1 MKKSIAEF
9 VARCTTCQMVKIEH
23 QRPGGELQP
32 LDIPVWKWE
41 HVTMDFVTCLPRTQK
56 KNDAVWVIVDRLTK
70 SAHFL
75 PMRMTMPMPQLAQ
88 LYLSEIVRLHGVPVS
103 IVSDRDTRFL
113 SRFWRSLQ
121 EAFGTTLNFSTAFHP
136 QSDGQSERT
145 IQTLEDM
152 LRSCALDLRGS
163 WEEHL
168 PLVEFAYNNSYHSSI
183 GMAPYEALYGRPCRS
198 PTCWDEVGER
208 RLLGPELVQVC
219 SDKVDLIR
227 KRLLTAQ
234 SRQKSYADRRRRPLE
249 FEEGDY
255 VFLKVSPSKGIMRF
269 GKRGKLAPRYVGPF
283 RISKRVGEVAYQ
295 LELPQ
300 EIAAVHDVFH
310 VSMLRKCLTDESHV
324 LPLESLDLQEDLTI
338 HEEVVQ
344 ILDRKDQV
352 LRNRVIPLVLVLW
365 KHHGHEEATWEREED
380 VRDVYPY
387 LFA

>member
-1 MKKSIAEF
+1 
-9 VARCTTCQMVKIEH
+9 
-23 QRPGGELQP
+23 
-32 LDIPVWKWE
+32 
-41 HVTMDFVTCLPRTQK
+41 
-56 KNDAVWVIVDRLTK
+56 
-70 SAHFL
+70 
-75 PMRMTMPMPQLAQ
+75 MPMPQLAQ

-387 LFA
+387 LFT